1 MNAHVHGTSIQS
13 SETVLRAAELFR
25 ESRNDYTEMRYGSV
39 SCGTIIMSRGIVP
52 RAAERLY
59 RATERLYKAAEQY
72 KKPRNEYTKPRNE
85 AAYTF
90 PRLCIVVPRL

>member
-1 MNAHVHGTSIQS
+1 MYVNMNAHVHGTSIQS

-72 KKPRNEYTKPRNE
+72 KSHGTNIQNRGMKPPILFRG
-85 AAYTF
+85 F
-90 PRLCIVVPRL
+90 V